1 MGKKTLLLVLLLSL
15 ALALPGAKTLRYAF
29 QGTLDSL
36 DPYNLN
42 ETFHLGFQGNI
53 YDGLIRRGPN
63 LEIEPALAE
72 RWEVM
77 EPTRW
82 RFYLRKGVKFHDGT
96 PFTADD
102 VVFSATRLRHPDS
115 DLRVRLSAD
124 TQVVKVDDYTVDF
137 ITQAPNPILH
147 VEWATWYIMSKTW
160 TEKHNAVLPQ
170 SATKE
175 KENYATRHANGTG
188 PFILVSHEPS
198 AKSTPTGGTTPTKYT
213 M

>member
-1 MGKKTLLLVLLLSL
+1 MRKRTLFLVLLLSVVFV
-15 ALALPGAKTLRYAF
+15 LPVAAKTLKFTF
-29 QGTLDSL
+29 QGSLDSL

-53 YDGLIRRGPN
+53 YEGLIRRGPN

-102 VVFSATRLRHPDS
+102 VVFSAIRVRHPDS
-115 DLRVRLSAD
+115 DLRVRISAD
-124 TQVVKVDDYTVDF
+124 TKVVKVDDYTVDF
-137 ITQAPNPILH
+137 INDAPNPILPN
-147 VEWATWYIMSKTW
+147 EWSTWYIMSKSW
-160 TEKHNAVLPQ
+160 TEKHDAFLPQ

-175 KENYATRHANGTG
+175 K
-188 PFILVSHEPS
+188 
-198 AKSTPTGGTTPTKYT
+198 
-213 M
+213 

>member
-1 MGKKTLLLVLLLSL
+1 MRTRTLLIVVMLSL
-15 ALALPGAKTLRYAF
+15 ALALPVGAKTLKFAF
-29 QGTLDSL
+29 QGDIQSM

-42 ETFHLGFQGNI
+42 ETFHLGFHGNV
-53 YDGLIRRGPN
+53 YEGLTRRGPN

-102 VVFSATRLRHPDS
+102 VVFSAKRLRHPDS

-124 TQVVKVDDYTVDF
+124 TEVVKVDDHTVDF
-137 ITQAPNPILH
+137 VTQAPNPILH
-147 VEWATWYIMSKTW
+147 VEWDTWYIMSKTW
-160 TEKHNAVLPQ
+160 TEKHNAA
-170 SATKE
+170 SALFEIKD
-175 KENYATRHANGTG
+175 RD
-188 PFILVSHEPS
+188 PFFNIN
-198 AKSTPTGGTTPTKYT
+198 TPDELEIAQKMLAGNTE
-213 M
+213 

>member
-1 MGKKTLLLVLLLSL
+1 MRRKTLLLVLLLSV
-15 ALALPGAKTLRYAF
+15 AIALPAGAKTLRFAF
-29 QGTLDSL
+29 QGSLDSM

-82 RFYLRKGVKFHDGT
+82 RFYLRKGVKFHDGS

-115 DLRVRLSAD
+115 DLRVRISAD
-124 TQVVKVDDYTVDF
+124 TKIVKVDDYTVDF
-137 ITQAPNPILH
+137 GISRDPDP
-147 VEWATWYIMSKTW
+147 
-160 TEKHNAVLPQ
+160 
-170 SATKE
+170 
-175 KENYATRHANGTG
+175 
-188 PFILVSHEPS
+188 
-198 AKSTPTGGTTPTKYT
+198 
-213 M
+213 